1 MFENDSQAMFIIS
14 FMVYRALPMLKI
26 IAGILMSLSVY
37 RHAKSNNISHKG
49 RWVVFAF
56 GFPVLGRVAYY
67 VYHRFIRKKN
77 TEYLFEQVT
86 PTNNRKG
93 AILCII
99 SLLLSGVA
107 SIITVVAIGTMG
119 FSVVKSI
126 IDDEYIF
133 EFTCYDVNGN
143 EYSDTYQVPLLDRD
157 GNTYE
162 YNSVL
167 TGFGDYVDQ
176 NEKVF
181 LGEHCYLDSDGYFV
195 YLENEEL
202 STSETD
208 WYEYYYDSDGNKYY
222 HLDGFQIYWD
232 ENGYIYENRGRLG
245 NKQLFYVGDF

>member
-1 MFENDSQAMFIIS
+1 MFENDSQAMFIIG
-14 FMVYRALPMLKI
+14 FMVYRALPVLKI

-37 RHAKSNNISHKG
+37 RHAKNNNISHKG
-49 RWVVFAF
+49 IWVVVAF

-93 AILCII
+93 AILCIL
-99 SLLLSGVA
+99 SLILSGVA
-107 SIITVVAIGTMG
+107 SIITVIAIGTMG
-119 FSVVKSI
+119 VSVVKSI
-126 IDDEYIF
+126 IDGEYIF

-167 TGFGDYVDQ
+167 TG
-176 NEKVF
+176 
-181 LGEHCYLDSDGYFV
+181 
-195 YLENEEL
+195 
-202 STSETD
+202 
-208 WYEYYYDSDGNKYY
+208 
-222 HLDGFQIYWD
+222 
-232 ENGYIYENRGRLG
+232 
-245 NKQLFYVGDF
+245 